1 MVPDWTETIYGHWWE
16 VDRGVTCFV
25 KASVLEPLLFLVY
38 ALLSY
43 GAIMLSL
50 YAGDMLLL
58 INLNT
63 DLSHLQLD
71 INSNDRVN
79 KKITHLNPTKCK
91 AILIS
96 LGNCSIL
103 QYGALV
109 QHVDTFGVLL
119 LWNQTWSSHINS
131 ICLKT
136 RKLLRLLYRRLYGN
150 VIKGRLKI
158 YNPLGSLT

>member
-1 MVPDWTETIYGHWWE
+1 MVIDEKLTVELP
-16 VDRGVTCFV
+16 
-25 KASVLEPLLFLVY
+25 VLSRLQFWSLFY
-38 ALLSY
+38 FWFMHFY
-43 GAIMLSL
+43 HMGAIMLSL

-150 VIKGRLKI
+150 VFKGRLKI
-158 YNPLGSLT
+158 YSPLGSLA

>member
-1 MVPDWTETIYGHWWE
+1 MSRLQFGRLIYFWFMH
-16 VDRGVTCFV
+16 F
-25 KASVLEPLLFLVY
+25 Y
-38 ALLSY
+38 HM

-50 YAGDMLLL
+50 YAGNMLLL
-58 INLNT
+58 INSNT

-79 KKITHLNPTKCK
+79 KKLPHLNPTKYK
-91 AILIS
+91 AMLIS
-96 LGNCSIL
+96 LGNCSIQ

-119 LWNQTWSSHINS
+119 LYNLTWSSHINS

-136 RKLLRLLYRRLYGN
+136 RRLLRLLYRRLYGN
-150 VIKGRLKI
+150 VIKSGFKI
-158 YNPLGSLT
+158 YSLLGSLT